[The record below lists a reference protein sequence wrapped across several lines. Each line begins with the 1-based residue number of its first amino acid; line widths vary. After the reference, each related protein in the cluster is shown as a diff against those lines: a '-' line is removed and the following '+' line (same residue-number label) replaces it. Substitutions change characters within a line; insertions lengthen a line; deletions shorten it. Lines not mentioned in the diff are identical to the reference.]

1 MATFHPQKKAQSSP
15 LNFKRWHAC
24 DMTHTWENS
33 KKLGFLKSG
42 STGAAKKTPAR
53 CFFLF
58 PRYHDLLAPASS
70 FHSKI
75 TTTTAIT
82 FLPKPWNQSIEQFLH
97 WSPSLPSL
105 SPFPLLSSFNNER
118 AGHAFLVPKVSLW
131 FKVLLYFYFCFFI
144 LITRSSVRDFFM
156 VLLWGLLFC
165 FSLVDCTFF
174 LVSCIFF
181 CSIWVCNFGR
191 KSMLFHFYCFN
202 WVNEIKKVVVVFFCW
217 VILLFDQAFAVRR
230 RLSI

>member
-1 MATFHPQKKAQSSP
+1 MRHDSHMGEFKKARVFEVGQHWGSQKNPCP
-15 LNFKRWHAC
+15 LF
-24 DMTHTWENS
+24 
-33 KKLGFLKSG
+33 FPF
-42 STGAAKKTPAR
+42 ST
-53 CFFLF
+53 L
-58 PRYHDLLAPASS
+58 YLLAPASS

-144 LITRSSVRDFFM
+144 LITRSSVRDF
-156 VLLWGLLFC
+156 LW
-165 FSLVDCTFF
+165 
-174 LVSCIFF
+174 
-181 CSIWVCNFGR
+181 
-191 KSMLFHFYCFN
+191 FYCEGSFS
-202 WVNEIKKVVVVFFCW
+202 VF
-217 VILLFDQAFAVRR
+217 R
-230 RLSI
+230 